1 MLEILSFAV
10 EEDMVVSIHPT
21 DPDDMEKL
29 AAALP
34 RMKPVAAHFG
44 GYGQYEGHPGL
55 YAETSERVFRLFRA
69 RIRL

>member
-1 MLEILSFAV
+1 MEIWQQYFTPEMLEILSFAV

-44 GYGQYEGHPGL
+44 GYGQYEGHRKILPP
-55 YAETSERVFRLFRA
+55 
-69 RIRL
+69 

>member
-34 RMKPVAAHFG
+34 RMKPVAPVAPHLG

-55 YAETSERVFRLFRA
+55 YANTSEACVP
-69 RIRL
+69 